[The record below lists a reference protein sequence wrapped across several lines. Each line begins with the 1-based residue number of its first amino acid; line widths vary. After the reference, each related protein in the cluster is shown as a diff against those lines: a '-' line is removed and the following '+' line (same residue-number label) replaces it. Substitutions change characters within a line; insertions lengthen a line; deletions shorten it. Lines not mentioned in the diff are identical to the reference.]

1 VVLVVLPG
9 QQTVIVGQTFDVT
22 LQVQTGTQPV
32 DGASA
37 YINFDP
43 TVLQVVS
50 ITPGGT
56 LPIVLENTFN
66 NSLGTLDYST
76 GTLSSPPSGTVNLA
90 TVSFTS
96 IAPSSGTALSFN
108 TTLPRH
114 SDATFGGASILTG
127 TTGATVVVTSNAD
140 LAGTVRLQGR
150 PTPPSSLLSVPL
162 QVGLY
167 LPGGGTAGTC
177 TPTTDQN
184 GTFTCPNIAAP
195 GNYTAC
201 VKNSQTL
208 QKCVGTTLAAG
219 PNSVDFGVLPEGDS
233 NNDDCVLL
241 TDFSILATTF
251 SKCAG
256 TPGFDA
262 RADFDGSGCVTLVDF
277 SLLATNFGRCG
288 DEPTAGAPSTFA
300 IALPQRRNAG
310 AGASSAGTVVLAA
323 VAPSTVG
330 IHESFQVTLRVQA
343 GTQLVDGAAAS
354 LNFDPSVLQ
363 VLSISAGS
371 TLPVTIVSS
380 FDNDTGTLDYA
391 AGTFSNFP
399 SGTFTLATVTF
410 TAVATTTN
418 TSLVFSTT
426 PPRQSDTTY
435 AGASVLGSTVPATLT
450 VNELSPTAT
459 PTSTPTAAPT
469 DTSTMAPTESATL
482 TPTPTATPTDTPAD
496 TPTATPTD
504 TPTAT
509 PTETAV
515 PTPVQPTPTPACPP
529 CGCMGYL
536 SVGETRVDP
545 SKPAVGDLVTFTFSV
560 YYWGSGWFDCGFEG
574 GLWSGFCEFQQD
586 DSLLDG
592 DERPASDGHTV
603 VVRRRVTG
611 AGVTTVQLQV
621 GATVEYYCYYRDPL
635 LGCQPTYSW
644 SCFLDASSPPF
655 HLELA
660 EAPSPTPTPSVS
672 ATPTATET
680 PSDTPT
686 DTPTGTPTD
695 TPTDTPTETPTD
707 TPIPTSTPT
716 STPTETAV
724 PTPTVVLCV
733 GDCNGDGSVT
743 VDDILVM
750 VNIALG
756 NASVSACNPGDAN
769 DDGQVTVDEILTAV
783 NNALNGCATS
793 PPLTDQHT
801 SRSNTYEYA
810 CGDHVFL
817 GQAFSLTMKAM

>member
-1 VVLVVLPG
+1 
-9 QQTVIVGQTFDVT
+9 
-22 LQVQTGTQPV
+22 
-32 DGASA
+32 
-37 YINFDP
+37 
-43 TVLQVVS
+43 
-50 ITPGGT
+50 
-56 LPIVLENTFN
+56 LENTFN

-96 IAPSSGTALSFN
+96 IAPSSGTALNFN

-127 TTGATVVVTSNAD
+127 TAGATVVVTSNAD

-167 LPGGGTAGTC
+167 LPGGGMAGTC

-184 GTFTCPNIAAP
+184 GTFTCPSIAAP

-208 QKCVGTTLAAG
+208 QKCVSTMLAAG
-219 PNSVDFGVLPEGDS
+219 PNSVDFGALPEGDS

-262 RADFDGSGCVTLVDF
+262 RADFDGNGCITLVDF

-300 IALPQRRNAG
+300 ITPLQRRNAG
-310 AGASSAGTVVLAA
+310 AGASAAGSVVLAA

-330 IHESFQVTLRVQA
+330 IHESFQVTLQVQA
-343 GTQLVDGAAAS
+343 GTQLVDGASAS

-363 VLSISAGS
+363 VVSISGGG
-371 TLPVTIVSS
+371 TLPVAIQSA
-380 FDNDTGTLDYA
+380 FDNGAGTLDYA
-391 AGTFSNFP
+391 AGTFSDFP
-399 SGTFTLATVTF
+399 SGTFTLATATF

-450 VNELSPTAT
+450 VNEVSPTAT

-469 DTSTMAPTESATL
+469 DTSTIAPTESATP
-482 TPTPTATPTDTPAD
+482 TPAPTATPTDTPAD

-504 TPTAT
+504 TPMAT
-509 PTETAV
+509 PTETA
-515 PTPVQPTPTPACPP
+515 T
-529 CGCMGYL
+529 
-536 SVGETRVDP
+536 
-545 SKPAVGDLVTFTFSV
+545 
-560 YYWGSGWFDCGFEG
+560 
-574 GLWSGFCEFQQD
+574 
-586 DSLLDG
+586 
-592 DERPASDGHTV
+592 
-603 VVRRRVTG
+603 
-611 AGVTTVQLQV
+611 
-621 GATVEYYCYYRDPL
+621 
-635 LGCQPTYSW
+635 
-644 SCFLDASSPPF
+644 
-655 HLELA
+655 
-660 EAPSPTPTPSVS
+660 PSPTSASTETPTST
-672 ATPTATET
+672 ATATDTPTATATET

-695 TPTDTPTETPTD
+695 TPTDTPTQTPTATPTATATDTPTETPTD
-707 TPIPTSTPT
+707 TPTPTSAPT

-724 PTPTVVLCV
+724 PTPTVVPCV
-733 GDCNGDGSVT
+733 GDCNGDGQVT
-743 VDDILVM
+743 VNEILTM

-756 NASVSACNPGDAN
+756 NADATACPNGIPSGA
-769 DDGQVTVDEILTAV
+769 QVDVALILTAV
-783 NNALNGCATS
+783 NNALNGC
-793 PPLTDQHT
+793 Q
-801 SRSNTYEYA
+801 
-810 CGDHVFL
+810 
-817 GQAFSLTMKAM
+817 